1 MKKLNL
7 FRKTVER
14 SVNDFTL
21 FAIPCARM
29 NFVRGGSEPVGG
41 GDPGDYDLWDNGP
54 K

>member
-29 NFVRGGSEPVGG
+29 NFVRGGSEPLG
-41 GDPGDYDLWDNGP
+41 GDPKYYDEWDNGP